1 MKIGIVGRPA
11 SGKTTLF
18 QALCRGQAQAS
29 HSREPVHGVV
39 AVPDE
44 RFDFLVR
51 LYRPRKISPATIDF
65 VDDIARLGGER
76 GRAFPDEAIGELRTA
91 DAITYVI
98 GAFDSAAP
106 DPGAVRAEAL
116 EFLEELSLRD
126 LMILEGRLERIAKQ
140 TRGAQ
145 APAALKVEQDALEK
159 VREALEAGRRPGD
172 LDLPENEAR
181 AVAGF
186 QLLAAKPVIFAV
198 NVGEDCVAD
207 APGLLAP
214 ALSAV
219 RDAGSSALC
228 LSAEIEKEVAQLPEE
243 EQSEYLAGYGIREPV
258 RDLLIREVYERCRLI
273 TFFTVSEKEVHAWPL
288 PSGSTALEAAGSI
301 HSDLAR
307 GFIRAEI
314 ISWPDIR
321 DTGGWDQAKAAGKM
335 RLVGKEHVI
344 EDGDCVYIR
353 FKV

>member
-18 QALCRGQAQAS
+18 QALCRGQAQVS

-39 AVPDE
+39 VVPDE
-44 RFDFLVR
+44 RFDLLVR
-51 LYRPRKISPATIDF
+51 LYNPKKISPATIDF
-65 VDDIARLGGER
+65 VDDIARLGTER
-76 GRAFPDEAIGELRTA
+76 SRVFSDEAMGELRTT

-98 GAFDSAAP
+98 DAFDSGAP
-106 DPGAVRAEAL
+106 DAEAVRAEAM

-126 LMILEGRLERIAKQ
+126 LMIVEGRLERIAKQ
-140 TRGAQ
+140 VRGPQ

-159 VREALEAGRRPGD
+159 VREALEAGRKVSD

-198 NVGEDCVAD
+198 NVGEDHISD
-207 APGLLAP
+207 ATELLGP
-214 ALSAV
+214 ALSALQ
-219 RDAGSSALC
+219 DAGSPAFC
-228 LSAEIEKEVAQLPEE
+228 LSAEIEQEVAQLPEE
-243 EQSEYLAGYGIREPV
+243 EQAEYLAGYGIQEPV
-258 RDLLIREVYERCRLI
+258 RDRLIRSVYERCRLI

-288 PSGSTALEAAGSI
+288 PAGSTALEAADSI

-307 GFIRAEI
+307 GFIRAEV

-321 DTGGWDQAKAAGKM
+321 DAGGWDQAKAAGKL

-344 EDGDCVYIR
+344 EDGDCLYIR